1 MPLPEKGSLPLTF
14 TPYNA
19 RNPVSSRLS
28 LRKPEDL
35 CPHPPFQRVSNMR
48 QFLKSAFVF
57 FVFS

>member
-1 MPLPEKGSLPLTF
+1 MPLREKGSLPLTF
-14 TPYNA
+14 IPYNA
-19 RNPVSSRLS
+19 RNSISPRLS

-35 CPHPPFQRVSNMR
+35 CSHLPFQRVFETR